1 MCRTA
6 LRATYLQSQ
15 ADLDNY
21 NAGPRDTRFLPDTV
35 QCSGIPSGT
44 TISAIDLALSGPTY
58 IDISAPT
65 TAGIAAPVPISRLS
79 PATSFLMVPTPE
91 APPIVTTAI
100 WGGAVGA
107 VATLNSALRK
117 TGEIAQTS
125 GNSANSLQQLQ
136 DHATQS
142 IDNLNGG
149 IGSLV
154 DADMGKVSAALQSL
168 QIQQQLAP
176 QSLSIGNQWP
186 TLLLQLFEWQ
196 KRSPGVHCQPEK

>member
-1 MCRTA
+1 MEDPPSGHVSDYVG
-6 LRATYLQSQ
+6 ATYLQSQ

-21 NAGPRDTRFLPDTV
+21 NAGPRDTAAFYLIPF
-35 QCSGIPSGT
+35 SAAIPSGT
-44 TISAIDLALSGPTY
+44 TISAVDPALSGPTY

-65 TAGIAAPVPISRLS
+65 TAGIAAPVPHIA
-79 PATSFLMVPTPE
+79 PFPGDIVLMVPTP

-100 WGGAVGA
+100 WGGAEGA

-117 TGEIAQTS
+117 TGEMAQTL

-142 IDNLNGG
+142 IDNLNSG

-168 QIQQQLAP
+168 QIQQQLAT

-186 TLLLQLFEWQ
+186 TLLLQLF
-196 KRSPGVHCQPEK
+196 R